1 MDNVIGGEK
10 TAALIEGVSDIME
23 GFRHDAASG
32 RDSVMQVNGDML
44 SENGMI
50 ILCRCGSAIVN
61 VNYHAWSLP
70 YGGVITIF
78 PGDVVSVA
86 GSPLILVSICWCSV
100 RTSFGRPVWIS
111 NIVFMKSC
119 ARIDAV
125 LILKWFLI
133 L

>member
-32 RDSVMQVNGDML
+32 RDSVMQGSGDML

-86 GSPLILVSICWCSV
+86 GKSLILLSICWCSV
-100 RTSFGRPVWIS
+100 RTSFGRQVWIS